1 MGVGNR
7 GGAGELEVD
16 GKGEVEITPAKEGG
30 ALKLERASK
39 LTWEN
44 LQLHNTQGA
53 QHDNSNEQ
61 GGADDIVDG
70 DVSSS
75 EYSSDISFGHKPREV
90 KDHDAKRNA
99 LDSAEPGQV
108 FEAGASVTYGGFSE
122 RPRENYAS
130 SDSDAAPSSSEY
142 SSDGY

>member
-1 MGVGNR
+1 M
-7 GGAGELEVD
+7 
-16 GKGEVEITPAKEGG
+16 
-30 ALKLERASK
+30 
-39 LTWEN
+39 
-44 LQLHNTQGA
+44 HNTQGA
-53 QHDNSNEQ
+53 QHDNSNER

-99 LDSAEPGQV
+99 SDSAEPGQV
-108 FEAGASVTYGGFSE
+108 FEAGASVTYGDSSE
-122 RPRENYAS
+122 RPTENYAS
-130 SDSDAAPSSSEY
+130 SDAASSSEY